1 VKKFKIFNLFRSIAP
16 DKQKDNSQHILK
28 WGKNNDFPQQLIKT
42 IYESHTASASLD
54 TYIDFLE
61 GDGISQPDLAKFK
74 INKKQTLDELH
85 SVLCPDEGYME
96 GVAIAIKYN
105 ALGEKIELT
114 HLPFENVRLG
124 IPDDQGYI
132 SKIHYNPLYGDSDFK
147 DTDTICYDVYN
158 PDPQVILSQA
168 EAQGPKYY
176 GQVFYFSH
184 EKPMKRF
191 YPEPFFYGGLKW
203 FVIDNKIGI
212 FHERN
217 IDNNFLLSVLFKMV
231 GDPDEALETDENGK
245 VRKTVGQAFDE
256 FLSNEF
262 SGAEK
267 GGLVMALWA
276 KVKDDFPEI
285 TPFPSNTNHELFTTL
300 QRLTIDN
307 ISIATKV
314 PPRLAN
320 IQVSS
325 GFSTDEIVNSIKLMY
340 QRVNKKQRTL
350 ERIYKELLT
359 NFKDAPD
366 VSELTIRNINPVEV
380 VPPEVWSALTREEQ
394 RQFVEANYDIELI
407 PVQSDIDA
415 NKELLIERI
424 GVGGATTL
432 VSLLQSLG
440 QKQITRE
447 QFISTMEILFGLNKE
462 EAEKIAGQLEVTP
475 KPVQPDAV

>member
-28 WGKNNDFPQQLIKT
+28 WGKNNDFPQQLLKT

-54 TYIDFLE
+54 TFIDFLE
-61 GDGISQPDLAKFK
+61 GDGISQPEIAKFK

-85 SVLCPDEGYME
+85 SILCPDDGYME

-132 SKIHYNPLYGDSDFK
+132 SKIYYNPLYGDSDFK
-147 DTDTICYDVYN
+147 EKDTIIYDVYN
-158 PDPQVILSQA
+158 PSIDVVLSQA
-168 EAQGPKYY
+168 QAQGEKYH

-184 EKPMKRF
+184 EKPLKRF

-231 GDPDEALETDENGK
+231 GDPDEALETDEDGK

-285 TPFPSNTNHELFTTL
+285 VPFPSNTNHDLFITL
-300 QRLTIDN
+300 QQLTIDN
-307 ISIATKV
+307 ISISTKV
-314 PPRLAN
+314 PPILAN
-320 IQVSS
+320 IQVAGKLGSS
-325 GFSTDEIVNSIKLMY
+325 QEIVNAIKLMY

-359 NFKDAPD
+359 NFKDAPN

-380 VPPEVWSALTREEQ
+380 VPPEVWSALTKEEQ

-407 PVQSDIDA
+407 PVQSNIDE

-424 GVGGATTL
+424 GVGGAATL
-432 VSLLQSLG
+432 VTLLQSLG
-440 QKQITRE
+440 QNQISRE
-447 QFISTMEILFGLNKE
+447 QFISTMEILFGLQKE
-462 EAEKIAGQLEVTP
+462 EAEKIAGQVLTQP
-475 KPVQPDAV
+475 KPDAL